1 MPILLGF
8 IDSVSRC
15 SAFVPLFYHTLFS
28 RKIYKMKAEKW
39 KELIIEAK
47 DNEDILNKLSLL
59 LKESDTAKQELRNK
73 GYGWTGLSLLETVK
87 TIQMECDYNLPKHE
101 DKECEPFNTSIKI
114 KGKIES
120 IEGNHVMITRI
131 SKNKYLNG
139 VFSALYVDDK
149 TISKLKVGDIFTTII
164 E

>member
-15 SAFVPLFYHTLFS
+15 FIVVPLFYHTLFS

-59 LKESDTAKQELRNK
+59 LEESDTCNDC
-73 GYGWTGLSLLETVK
+73 TNSK
-87 TIQMECDYNLPKHE
+87 T
-101 DKECEPFNTSIKI
+101 S
-114 KGKIES
+114 
-120 IEGNHVMITRI
+120 V
-131 SKNKYLNG
+131 
-139 VFSALYVDDK
+139 
-149 TISKLKVGDIFTTII
+149 
-164 E
+164 